1 MRKLKKLIKEGGEQR
16 KKCIFVSEIH
26 TIRKTLLAKTQSIA
40 AKIKEKA
47 NGKSSHLFKGVD
59 DVKLTSERLSKGLNN
74 EKLTS
79 ERPSKGL
86 NNIKL
91 TSERLS
97 KGLNNI
103 KLTSDGLSK
112 GLNNIFFNF

>member
-1 MRKLKKLIKEGGEQR
+1 MCVVRYQKKNATIKTHS
-16 KKCIFVSEIH
+16 V
-26 TIRKTLLAKTQSIA
+26 A

-47 NGKSSHLFKGVD
+47 NGNSFHLFKGLD
-59 DVKLTSERLSKGLNN
+59 DVKLTSERPSKGLNNEKLTSERLSKGLNN

-79 ERPSKGL
+79 ER
-86 NNIKL
+86 
-91 TSERLS
+91 LS
-97 KGLNNI
+97 KGLNNE